1 MYTEKEAAINSLS
14 GLQVQSCLSYDIN
27 PINNPQSLIQ
37 FQHNLISTIMS
48 KNKYLFPL
56 IVMAAM
62 FFLLGFITTM
72 NNSMIDFLK
81 DAFRLND
88 VEKQLPNSFFYGAYV
103 LSVPVGFL
111 INRIGYKNGVL
122 AGIGLVTLGFFLCI
136 PMVAIGYLPYLSA
149 VAVFAIGIVII
160 QVAANPYVN
169 ALGPVETAASRLT
182 LTNALNSVAT
192 VIAPIF
198 VSLLI
203 VSDASEPTAVQIP
216 FAMIGAITLVIF
228 VVMFFLKLPEIQ
240 EEDKEMAVKPK
251 KYKAS
256 AFKYTHMWLGSL
268 AIFFYMGIEIGIPS
282 FFADYSSRLGIEL
295 TSMQRTDMLKY
306 YWGGLMVGR
315 LVGIFVL
322 RKFSASRILL
332 LCAVAGAIFVA
343 ASLIIG
349 NSAST
354 LAMWLFLGTG
364 LFHSIM
370 WPTIYNLALED
381 MGPHAK
387 VASGV
392 IATSVIGAAI
402 LMPAMGAIQTATGSV
417 VVAISCLFLYYM
429 YLLFFAAKGSKIR

>member
-1 MYTEKEAAINSLS
+1 
-14 GLQVQSCLSYDIN
+14 
-27 PINNPQSLIQ
+27 
-37 FQHNLISTIMS
+37 MS

-56 IVMAAM
+56 VVMASL
-62 FFLLGFITTM
+62 FFLFGFITTM

-81 DAFRLND
+81 DAFKLND

-122 AGIGLVTLGFFLCI
+122 SGLALVALGFFLCI
-136 PMVAIGYLPYLSA
+136 PMVAMGYIPFLVA
-149 VAVFAIGIVII
+149 VAVFAIGVVIL

-169 ALGPVETAASRLT
+169 ALGAPETAASRLT

-198 VSLLI
+198 VSMLI
-203 VSDASEPTAVQIP
+203 VNDTSDPKAVQFP
-216 FAMIGAITLVIF
+216 FGLIGAITVVILL
-228 VVMFFLKLPEIQ
+228 VMFFLKLPEIKGD
-240 EEDKEMAVKPK
+240 ENSNSGTSK
-251 KYKAS
+251 KTYKSS
-256 AFKYTHMWLGSL
+256 AFKYTHVWLGSL

-282 FFADYSSRLGIEL
+282 FFADYTDKLGLEFSSLERIDL
-295 TSMQRTDMLKY
+295 LKY

-315 LVGIFVL
+315 LIGIFVL
-322 RKFSASRILL
+322 QKFSARQILT
-332 LCAVAGAIFVA
+332 LCAIGGAVLVA
-343 ASLIIG
+343 ASLLIG
-349 NSAST
+349 ANASQVA
-354 LAMWLFLGTG
+354 LWLFLGTG

-381 MGPHAK
+381 LGPHAK

-402 LMPAMGAIQTATGSV
+402 LMPVMGAIQTATASV
-417 VVAISCLFLYYM
+417 VVAICCLFLYYA
-429 YLLFFAAKGSKIR
+429 YLIFFATKGSKIR